1 MDAGSNS
8 NIIST
13 KVGGQ
18 EFGIFLSLDKNKFI

>member
-18 EFGIFLSLDKNKFI
+18 VVGIFLSLDKNKFI